1 LAPSDTRASH
11 LLVVLFHTVTS
22 YLTVIPTDRIQQ
34 VVTSSQF
41 TKGKYNMNE
50 RRIKYQTN
58 AASKSGQIRDKSLY
72 PAFTRL
78 RAIAVP
84 MIPSPRNPILG
95 NGCSLSTKSTL

>member
-22 YLTVIPTDRIQQ
+22 YLTVIPADRIQQ

-50 RRIKYQTN
+50 CRIKYQTN
-58 AASKSGQIRDKSLY
+58 AASKSGHIRDKSLY

-84 MIPSPRNPILG
+84 MMLSPRNPILG